1 MVVLRPPA
9 SRNKMRNSG
18 HRNCLRRR
26 MVQRQ
31 SKPFRVLS
39 DRCWATAYRQAVTMR
54 AQPASLIPFGR
65 PDLRSLSVTVP
76 AACHGGLAAKR
87 IAYST

>member
-39 DRCWATAYRQAVTMR
+39 DRCWATAYRQAVTMT